1 MNYYVHN
8 YVNVLVSN
16 EIDEKII
23 VKKKGK
29 KLKNNDIKWQTNKM
43 PTLICPVSWIIVDIK
58 H

>member
-1 MNYYVHN
+1 MFWSLTRPTKNN
-8 YVNVLVSN
+8 S
-16 EIDEKII
+16 I
-23 VKKKGK
+23 KKEK